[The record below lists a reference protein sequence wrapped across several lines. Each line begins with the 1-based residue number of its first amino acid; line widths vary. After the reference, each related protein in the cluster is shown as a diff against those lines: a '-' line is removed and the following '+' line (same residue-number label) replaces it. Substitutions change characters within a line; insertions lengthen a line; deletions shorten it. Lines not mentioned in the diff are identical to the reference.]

1 MKRVH
6 TLCVMLSVA
15 LGLSVG
21 GVPSKAHA
29 ASDSAAVSAKKK
41 KPAGKPASP
50 QPAAKPKPK
59 AAPDRLSNS
68 GRVMPVVAR
77 RPDRALIAGTAVA
90 AGAAVGVM
98 SRGQAEGLHRTPDPL
113 DLKSAVAHVE
123 DLDTREVL
131 FSKNSEAVLP
141 IASITKLMTA
151 LVVADAGLN
160 LDETLTI
167 TEADVDTEKHS
178 SSRLRVGYTMSRRDA
193 LHLALMSSENRA
205 AHALGRHYPG
215 GLQAFVAAM
224 NAKAH
229 SLGMNDSRFVEPTGL
244 SSSNVSSGPDLARLL
259 RVTNDK
265 PLIRE
270 LSTSP
275 GQVFTFNGRPLQFN
289 NTNALVKSNQWDI
302 NVSKTG
308 FISEA
313 GRGLVMHV
321 KIEGRRLAIVL
332 LDSFGKASRLGDANR
347 IRKWL
352 ETHHAE
358 VAPVKVQAPALQQRE
373 RRT

>member
-1 MKRVH
+1 MKRVQ

-21 GVPSKAHA
+21 AVPSKAHA
-29 ASDSAAVSAKKK
+29 ASDAAAVSAKKK

-50 QPAAKPKPK
+50 QPASKPKPK
-59 AAPDRLSNS
+59 AAPDRLSDA
-68 GRVMPVVAR
+68 GRVVPVAVAR
-77 RPDRALIAGTAVA
+77 RPAAVAGAAAVA
-90 AGAAVGVM
+90 AGAGVGVM
-98 SRGQAEGLHRTPDPL
+98 SQGQAAGLHRTADPL

-131 FSKNSEAVLP
+131 FSKNSDAVLP

-151 LVVADAGLN
+151 LVVTDAGLD
-160 LDETLTI
+160 LDETITI
-167 TEADVDTEKHS
+167 SEADVDTEKHS
-178 SSRLRVGYTMSRRDA
+178 TSRLRVGYSMTRREA
-193 LHLALMSSENRA
+193 MHLALMSSENRA

-229 SLGMNDSRFVEPTGL
+229 SIGMNDSRFVEPTGL

-275 GQVFTFNGRPLQFN
+275 GQVFTFNGRPMQFN

-313 GRGLVMHV
+313 GRCLVMHV

-352 ETHHAE
+352 ETHHAD
-358 VAPVKVQAPALQQRE
+358 VAPVKVQAPALQRE

>member
-1 MKRVH
+1 MKRLH

-21 GVPSKAHA
+21 VAPSKAHA
-29 ASDSAAVSAKKK
+29 AGDNAAYSAKKK
-41 KPAGKPASP
+41 KSANKPAGPSSV
-50 QPAAKPKPK
+50 KPKPK
-59 AAPDRLSNS
+59 AAPDRLSDS
-68 GRVMPVVAR
+68 GRVVPVVAR
-77 RPDRALIAGTAVA
+77 RSPRAAMAAAGVGAAAVA
-90 AGAAVGVM
+90 GAGIM
-98 SRGQAEGLHRTPDPL
+98 SQGQAAGLHRTHDPL

-131 FSKNSEAVLP
+131 FSKNSGAVLP

-151 LVVADAGLN
+151 LVIADAGLDLN
-160 LDETLTI
+160 ETI
-167 TEADVDTEKHS
+167 TITDDDVDTEKHS
-178 SSRLRVGYTMSRRDA
+178 SSRLRVGYALSRRDA

-205 AHALGRHYPG
+205 AHALGRTYPG

-229 SLGMNDSRFVEPTGL
+229 AVGMHDSRFVEPTGL

-259 RVTNDK
+259 KVTNDK
-265 PLIRE
+265 SLIRE

-275 GQVFTFNGRPLQFN
+275 GAVFHFNGRPMQFN

-313 GRGLVMHV
+313 GRCLVMHV

-352 ETHHAE
+352 ETHNAE
-358 VAPVKVQAPALQQRE
+358 VSPIRVQAPALQRE
-373 RRT
+373 SRT